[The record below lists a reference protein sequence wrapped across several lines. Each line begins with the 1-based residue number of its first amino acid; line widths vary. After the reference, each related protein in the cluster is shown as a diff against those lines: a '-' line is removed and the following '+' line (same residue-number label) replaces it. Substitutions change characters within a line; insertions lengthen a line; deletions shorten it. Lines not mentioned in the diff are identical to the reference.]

1 MRWIKSS
8 EAVIQTS
15 QEMLARANQS
25 GDIWEQGWAL
35 EWWAY
40 ALVLQRQIGEALQA
54 GQAALAIFERLDNP
68 FGASVASG
76 IILGSVSMAIGD
88 TGAAKTYFLRGV
100 QEAEAIDYLRMRHIC
115 YDNLGTVALLEGD
128 VEQARQFFLKSL
140 RITQQ
145 GGQTREMLASLRDFA
160 TVYMAQGDLESALQ
174 LLAVVLNHPA
184 SEQNSLNR
192 PEPLRDETEKL
203 RAQIERR
210 LDQARYRSAWEVGQR
225 RRLAEVVAQILD

>member
-1 MRWIKSS
+1 
-8 EAVIQTS
+8 
-15 QEMLARANQS
+15 
-25 GDIWEQGWAL
+25 
-35 EWWAY
+35 
-40 ALVLQRQIGEALQA
+40 
-54 GQAALAIFERLDNP
+54 
-68 FGASVASG
+68 
-76 IILGSVSMAIGD
+76 MAIGD
-88 TGAAKTYFLRGV
+88 TSAAKTYFLRGV

-115 YDNLGTVALLEGD
+115 YDNLGTVTLLEGD

-145 GGQTREMLASLRDFA
+145 CGQTREMLASLRDFA

-203 RAQIERR
+203 RAQIESR
-210 LDQARYRSAWEVGQR
+210 LDQPSYRSAWEAGRR